1 MKKTRILVAVL
12 NWGLG
17 HATRC
22 IPIIQ
27 ALEKNNFEVFIAS
40 NGDALRL
47 LETEFKHLKS
57 IKLPPYNISYSQKPH
72 FLKWELLAQSPHILK
87 TISKEKKLMEELVQK
102 YKFNGIISDNRWGCR
117 HPDVKSVFIT
127 HQYRVLSGNTTY
139 FSSEIQQKYIA
150 KFNEC
155 WIPDIPGKRNLSG
168 KMGHFAATA
177 NNVRYIGVLS
187 RFQKKKTK
195 IKYDLGVVLSGP
207 EPQRTLLEN
216 ILLEHLK
223 HSDKKIIFVRG
234 KINGDILVAENEQI
248 QVENYLN
255 SAALEKVMLKS
266 EIIICR
272 SGYSSLMDLTKLE
285 KKAFLIP
292 TPGQFEQ
299 EYLAKRFREL
309 GIAPYCQQKDFK
321 YSKLKELTSF
331 SGFRDLSSE
340 VDFSSLFALFKRK

>member
-1 MKKTRILVAVL
+1 MKRTRILVAVL

-22 IPIIQ
+22 IPIIK

-47 LETEFKHLKS
+47 LKTEFKHLES
-57 IKLPPYNISYSQKPH
+57 ITLPAYNIFYSRKPQ
-72 FLKWELLAQSPHILK
+72 FLKWKLLAQSPHILK
-87 TISKEKKLMEELVQK
+87 TISKEKKLVEELVQK

-127 HQYRVLSGNTTY
+127 HQHRVLSGNTTY
-139 FSSEIQQKYIA
+139 FSSKIQQKYIA
-150 KFNEC
+150 KFDEC

-168 KMGHFAATA
+168 IMGHSTTTA
-177 NNVRYIGVLS
+177 DNVKYIGVLS
-187 RFQKKKTK
+187 RFQNKTLE
-195 IKYDLGVVLSGP
+195 IKYDLAVILSGP

-216 ILLEHLK
+216 ALLKNLK
-223 HSDKKIIFVRG
+223 KCDKKIILVRG
-234 KINGDILVAENEQI
+234 KINGDILVAENKQI

-255 SAALEKVMLKS
+255 SMALEKVILQS
-266 EIIICR
+266 DIIICR

-299 EYLAKRFREL
+299 EYLAKRCREL

-321 YSKLKELTSF
+321 YAKLKELANY
-331 SGFRDLSSE
+331 SGFQDLKSE
-340 VDFSSLFALFKRK
+340 VDFSSHLALFKRK